1 MHAIVRM
8 APENGL
14 GFAQMASA
22 SYEMEEA
29 RRMKQVRLASVLAA
43 ATAAL
48 LGIGACSSS
57 TNATSSPGAIGGSVT
72 LWGVWQGAEQQAFAA
87 ALQPF
92 ESETGIT
99 VDYTGKGNAIHTALQ
114 SAIQGGSPPDVS
126 LLPDPGTVL
135 TLAKQGTIKD
145 LTGIVGN
152 LSSNYGPAWN
162 QLITSN
168 GKLYGVWFRGAN
180 KNTIWYNPAEF
191 AAAGITSPPTTWE
204 QLIQDAGALKAA
216 GNPPFSLCT
225 DIGWPVANFWQ
236 NTYLRTAGAPN
247 DNTLSR

>member
-72 LWGVWQGAEQQAFAA
+72 LWGVWQRAEQQAFAA

-92 ESETGIT
+92 KSETGI
-99 VDYTGKGNAIHTALQ
+99 
-114 SAIQGGSPPDVS
+114 
-126 LLPDPGTVL
+126 
-135 TLAKQGTIKD
+135 
-145 LTGIVGN
+145 
-152 LSSNYGPAWN
+152 
-162 QLITSN
+162 
-168 GKLYGVWFRGAN
+168 
-180 KNTIWYNPAEF
+180 
-191 AAAGITSPPTTWE
+191 
-204 QLIQDAGALKAA
+204 
-216 GNPPFSLCT
+216 
-225 DIGWPVANFWQ
+225 PVAYHANE
-236 NTYLRTAGAPN
+236 NPIPPALHPPIHR
-247 DNTLSR
+247 

>member
-29 RRMKQVRLASVLAA
+29 RRMKQVRVASVLGA
-43 ATAAL
+43 ATAGL

-57 TNATSSPGAIGGSVT
+57 TNATSSPGASGGSVT

-114 SAIQGGSPPDVS
+114 SAIQGGSPPYVS

-135 TLAKQGTIKD
+135 TLANQGPIKA
-145 LTGIVGN
+145 LPGIRAN
-152 LSSNYGPAWN
+152 LNP
-162 QLITSN
+162 TSVHPCN
-168 GKLYGVWFRGAN
+168 HLF
-180 KNTIWYNPAEF
+180 
-191 AAAGITSPPTTWE
+191 TST
-204 QLIQDAGALKAA
+204 
-216 GNPPFSLCT
+216 
-225 DIGWPVANFWQ
+225 
-236 NTYLRTAGAPN
+236 RT
-247 DNTLSR
+247 LL